1 MKNINAT
8 EKQTLK
14 VIVLSPP
21 IDKSGG
27 IGTLYRYARENFPP
41 YVSVEFID
49 TRGYSNNPWNSI
61 TKLLKALVLVT
72 WRKLT
77 GDVEVV
83 HLNLGR
89 KGSAIRK
96 LTLTAWCTYILRLP
110 CVLQLHSSSFDSFAD
125 GLNPSLR
132 KLLVHIMNRAE
143 KILVLGNVWRDYL
156 ISIGC
161 NPATVEVFVMG
172 VPDLLPNRAA
182 NSVQSS
188 ATDPHYYILF
198 AGEMSERKGL
208 PYLIEAL
215 SMPGAENVR
224 LIAAGAGDLSEWRS
238 FSVKHG
244 VSDRVVL
251 LGLIDPVLIHRLM
264 GLVDGMIL
272 PSRAEGLP
280 VSVLEALSSGAL
292 AICTTAGSLSEFI
305 TDGKDSIVLKSPQP
319 ADIADGLQR
328 AVEAKA
334 LKRLSENARQ
344 LWADKFDASRT
355 TLGLIEKWNSAKK
368 S

>member
-1 MKNINAT
+1 MTTASASTAKP
-8 EKQTLK
+8 LK

-27 IGTLYRYARENFPP
+27 IGTLFRYARENFSSS
-41 YVSVEFID
+41 VSVEFID
-49 TRGYSNNPWNSI
+49 TRGYSNNPWHSI
-61 TKLLKALVLVT
+61 TKLIGALWLVT
-72 WRKLT
+72 RRKIR
-77 GDVEVV
+77 GNVDVV

-125 GLNPSLR
+125 ALNPSLR

-143 KILVLGNVWRDYL
+143 KILVLGNVWRNYL

-161 NPATVEVFVMG
+161 NPEKVEVFVMG
-172 VPDLLPNRAA
+172 VPDLLPNREA
-182 NSVQSS
+182 NPALSND
-188 ATDPHYYILF
+188 ADPYYYILF

-215 SMPGAENVR
+215 SLPGTEQVR
-224 LIAAGAGDLSEWRS
+224 LIAAGAGNLSEWRA
-238 FSVKHG
+238 FSEKFG
-244 VSDRVVL
+244 VADRVAL
-251 LGLIDPVLIHRLM
+251 IGLVDPSLIHHLM
-264 GLVDGMIL
+264 GLVDAMIL

-305 TDGKDSIVLKSPQP
+305 TDGKDSIVLNSPAP
-319 ADIADGLQR
+319 EDIASGLR
-328 AVEAKA
+328 NAVAAKSTNS
-334 LKRLSENARQ
+334 LSDNARK
-344 LWADKFDASRT
+344 LWVQHFDASQT
-355 TLGLIEKWNSAKK
+355 TIGLENQWRVS
-368 S
+368 SES

>member
-1 MKNINAT
+1 M
-8 EKQTLK
+8 
-14 VIVLSPP
+14 IVLSPP

-27 IGTLYRYARENFPP
+27 IGTLYRYARDNFPDD
-41 YVSVEFID
+41 VSVEFID
-49 TRGYSNNPWNSI
+49 TRGYSNNPWHSI
-61 TKLLKALVLVT
+61 TTLLSALALVT
-72 WRKLT
+72 WRKIRRQ
-77 GDVEVV
+77 VAVV

-96 LTLTAWCTYILRLP
+96 LSLTAWCTYILRLP

-125 GLNPSLR
+125 GLKPLLR
-132 KLLVHIMNRAE
+132 KLLVHIMNRAK

-161 NPATVEVFVMG
+161 NPETVEVFVMG
-172 VPDLLPNRAA
+172 VPDLLPNRES
-182 NSVQSS
+182 NQPRSESK
-188 ATDPHYYILF
+188 DPFYYILF

-215 SMPGAENVR
+215 SLPGTEQVR
-224 LIAAGAGDLSEWRS
+224 LIAAGAGDLSEWRA
-238 FSVKHG
+238 FCKKHG
-244 VSDRVVL
+244 VADRVAL
-251 LGLIDPVLIHRLM
+251 IGLVDPSLIHRLM

-305 TDGKDSIVLKSPQP
+305 TDEKDSIILKSPQP
-319 ADIADGLQR
+319 HDIAVGLR
-328 AVEAKA
+328 NAVSAKA
-334 LKRLSENARQ
+334 TDTLSNNART
-344 LWADKFDASRT
+344 LWTKNFDASRT
-355 TLGLIEKWNSAKK
+355 TLGLVDKWQSAAK